1 MKKLLLAGVAAL
13 PLATGA
19 AHTADWQCGPHYVN
33 TFVLHTER
41 PGLQP
46 IIAYPFYNR
55 TLAEVIKNNLPSG
68 GDDEIGLPSKGFRW
82 GYAPHPEFR
91 GQRVLTYRGNP
102 CFQYFVPSLPRPRP
116 SETP

>member
-13 PLATGA
+13 LLATGA
-19 AHTADWQCGPHYVN
+19 AHTADWRCGPHYVN

-55 TLAEVIKNNLPSG
+55 TLAEVIKNTLPSG
-68 GDDEIGLPSKGFRW
+68 GDDELGLPSKGFRW

-91 GQRVLTYRGNP
+91 GQRVLTYRGKP
-102 CFQYFVPSLPRPRP
+102 CFQ
-116 SETP
+116 